1 MTALVTGATSGIGR
15 AIAVAL
21 AAEGAP
27 VWAVGRRPEALDALT
42 AACPSIRGERADLVV
57 DDDVERL
64 VSTLTTEAGGLD
76 GLDGLDVL
84 VHAAGTAVLGCVAA
98 APIDAL
104 DHMYRLNL
112 RVPYLLTQ
120 RLLPLLR
127 RARGQVVF
135 VNSSAGLHASAGAS
149 QYAATKHALKALADS
164 LRCEANDDGVRVWMT
179 PGHGEDLS
187 IRIAKLIRRARKRVR
202 LCSPVIT
209 TGPVLGTLA
218 QVIDDRSVDLAGCV
232 DATQVREVVNQWRE
246 NQNVSWKLPLL
257 RHVMAG
263 PFGCP

>member
-1 MTALVTGATSGIGR
+1 VTALVTGATSGIGR

-42 AACPSIRGERADLVV
+42 AACPSIRGERADLVE

-164 LRCEANDDGVRVWMT
+164 LRCEANDDGIRVLSVY
-179 PGHGEDLS
+179 PGRTASPMQE
-187 IRIAKLIRRARKRVR
+187 R
-202 LCSPVIT
+202 LHK
-209 TGPVLGTLA
+209 
-218 QVIDDRSVDLAGCV
+218 QRSLHSLF
-232 DATQVREVVNQWRE
+232 RE
-246 NQNVSWKLPLL
+246 NSRPYVAAHLLQPDDVAAVVVQALRLPRTAEVTDL
-257 RHVMAG
+257 HVR
-263 PFGCP
+263 PFAKPR

>member
-1 MTALVTGATSGIGR
+1 MTALVTGATSGIGG

-27 VWAVGRRPEALDALT
+27 VWAVGRRPEALDALS

-64 VSTLTTEAGGLD
+64 VSTLRTEA
-76 GLDGLDVL
+76 DGLDVL

-98 APIDAL
+98 APVDAL
-104 DHMYRLNL
+104 DDMYRLNL

-164 LRCEANDDGVRVWMT
+164 LRCEANDDGVRVLSVY
-179 PGHGEDLS
+179 PGRTASPMQERLHKQRSLHSQQSLHSENSRPYVAADLLQPDDVAAVVVQAL
-187 IRIAKLIRRARKRVR
+187 RLPRTAEVTDLHVRPFAKPR
-202 LCSPVIT
+202 
-209 TGPVLGTLA
+209 
-218 QVIDDRSVDLAGCV
+218 
-232 DATQVREVVNQWRE
+232 
-246 NQNVSWKLPLL
+246 
-257 RHVMAG
+257 
-263 PFGCP
+263 